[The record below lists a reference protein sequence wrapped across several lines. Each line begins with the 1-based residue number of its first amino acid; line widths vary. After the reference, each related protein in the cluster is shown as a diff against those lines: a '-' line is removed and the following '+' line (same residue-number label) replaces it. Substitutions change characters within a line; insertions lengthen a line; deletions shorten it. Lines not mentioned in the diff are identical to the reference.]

1 MMTDIEDR
9 STCYNALGQLCNA
22 PPPNTPLNTGVG
34 AVWRVYSIEK
44 SLLLLS
50 PPLQQGGGQKGLAPP
65 HYEGGALAQGGWEE
79 EQGLFNTVHSPHCPH
94 SHMEGGW
101 EEALYACI
109 ESLLC
114 RTNKNIIIY
123 NRSSY

>member
-65 HYEGGALAQGGWEE
+65 PTPPSNREGVKKALLLPLLEGGPWCRGG
-79 EQGLFNTVHSPHCPH
+79 
-94 SHMEGGW
+94 GG
-101 EEALYACI
+101 
-109 ESLLC
+109 
-114 RTNKNIIIY
+114 
-123 NRSSY
+123 RSKAISW